1 MKTLAE
7 ALLLLGSNIGDR
19 KSNFSSAKTEIE
31 NEAGIIIQ
39 SSQLYETAAWG
50 NEDQPAFLNQAI
62 KISTSLLPE
71 ELLDRLLA
79 IEKKLGRIWNGEWMP
94 RTIDIDIL
102 MIGNLILHSYEL
114 DIPHPR
120 MHLRRFTLTP
130 LQEIAADEIHPLLN
144 KTISQLLNEC
154 NDPLDVKLFVE

>member
-19 KSNFSSAKTEIE
+19 KFNFDSAKSEIE
-31 NEAGIIIQ
+31 NQAGTIIQ
-39 SSQLYETAAWG
+39 TSRLYETAAWG
-50 NEDQPAFLNQAI
+50 NENQPAFLNQAI
-62 KISTSLLPE
+62 SISTSLSAE
-71 ELLDRLLA
+71 ELLQTLLD
-79 IEKKLGRIWNGEWMP
+79 IEKKLGRIRSTEWMP
-94 RTIDIDIL
+94 RIIDIDIL
-102 MIGNLILHSYEL
+102 MIGNLMLHSADLE
-114 DIPHPR
+114 IPHPR

-130 LQEIAADEIHPLLN
+130 LQEIAADEIHPVLN